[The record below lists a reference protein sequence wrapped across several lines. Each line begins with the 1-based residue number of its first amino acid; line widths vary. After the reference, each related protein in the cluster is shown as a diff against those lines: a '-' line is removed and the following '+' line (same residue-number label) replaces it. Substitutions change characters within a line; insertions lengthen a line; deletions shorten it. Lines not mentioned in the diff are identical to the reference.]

1 MAEAA
6 ILRAAMELFVECG
19 MEGATI
25 EQIAARAGVARTT
38 IYRRWSTREALLV
51 QAIADARKLP
61 DQMGAGVESLQADDL
76 LNMILRTGAELL
88 TQRQFRQL
96 AARLIGA
103 LPDHPS
109 LMVTYEE
116 HVLLPRRLAFRK
128 VLERAQAIGVVPAD
142 SDLDLL
148 MDILSG
154 VAVYRLLFQPE
165 ERDPATVQKYLLQ
178 LFHQLDFRLPRTAES
193 GGWKQG

>member
-61 DQMGAGVESLQADDL
+61 DQMGAGVESLQANDL

-103 LPDHPS
+103 LAGS
-109 LMVTYEE
+109 SGFTAEIMRR
-116 HVLLPRRLAFRK
+116 RRLSAT
-128 VLERAQAIGVVPAD
+128 PAW
-142 SDLDLL
+142 L
-148 MDILSG
+148 
-154 VAVYRLLFQPE
+154 RP
-165 ERDPATVQKYLLQ
+165 
-178 LFHQLDFRLPRTAES
+178 
-193 GGWKQG
+193 